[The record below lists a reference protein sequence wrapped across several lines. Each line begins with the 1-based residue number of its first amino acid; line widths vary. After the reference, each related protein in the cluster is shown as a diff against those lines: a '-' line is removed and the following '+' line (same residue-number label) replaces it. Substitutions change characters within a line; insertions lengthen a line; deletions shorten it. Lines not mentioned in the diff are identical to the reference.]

1 MFSIT
6 RVPRTDARDL
16 APALLLEPPPEPD
29 RQDGG
34 IEVLRT

>member
-1 MFSIT
+1 MFS
-6 RVPRTDARDL
+6 VAPGPRTDARDL